1 MPETIEGKIFKMSG
15 HSKWHNIQK
24 TKGAQDAKRAAAFTK
39 IAKEIIVAVKE
50 GGGITDPNNNSR
62 LATVITKAK
71 AANMPNDNIKRCL
84 EKAAGAGGGDNYDTI
99 TYEGYGPGGVAV
111 IVETMT
117 DNRNRTA
124 GNMRHHFDKFGGNLG
139 ATCCVGWSFDKKG
152 VLVIDNEDEDYEED
166 VVMMDAMD
174 CGADDFEA
182 EESCFT
188 IYTEPDDFNAVAD
201 AMTGKGYTFASAQ
214 IEMVPQ
220 NYQKLETEEQIKM
233 MEKLIDT
240 MEDDDDVQN
249 VWHNW
254 DQD

>member
-1 MPETIEGKIFKMSG
+1 MSG

-39 IAKEIIVAVKE
+39 IAKELIVAVKE
-50 GGGITDPNNNSR
+50 GGGITDPANNSR
-62 LATVITKAK
+62 LATIITKAK

-84 EKAAGAGGGDNYDTI
+84 EKAAGGQGGDNYETI
-99 TYEGYGPGGVAV
+99 NYEGYGPGGVAV

-139 ATCCVGWSFDKKG
+139 TNGCVSWSFDKKG
-152 VLVIDNEDEDYEED
+152 VLVIDNSEEELDEEE
-166 VVMMDAMD
+166 VMMVAMD
-174 CGADDFEA
+174 AGDDDFQA
-182 EESCFT
+182 EGDVFT
-188 IYTEPDDFNAVAD
+188 IYTLPDDFNDVVAALD
-201 AMTGKGYTFASAQ
+201 KYTFVSAQ

-220 NYQKLETEEQIKM
+220 NYQPLSEEQGVQM
-233 MEKLIDT
+233 QKLIDA

-254 DQD
+254 EE

>member
-1 MPETIEGKIFKMSG
+1 MSG

-39 IAKEIIVAVKE
+39 IAKELIVAVKE
-50 GGGITDPNNNSR
+50 GGGITDPAHNSK

-84 EKAAGAGGGDNYDTI
+84 EKAAGAGAGDNYESI

-139 ATCCVGWSFDKKG
+139 TNGCVSWSFDKKG
-152 VLVIDNEDEDYEED
+152 VLVIDNSEEDYDEEE
-166 VVMMDAMD
+166 VMMDAMEA
-174 CGADDFEA
+174 GADDFQA
-182 EESCFT
+182 DGDVFT
-188 IYTEPDDFNAVAD
+188 IYTLPDDFNDVVA
-201 AMTGKGYTFASAQ
+201 GLSKYTFASAQ

-220 NYQKLETEEQIKM
+220 NYQSLNEEQAKM

-254 DQD
+254 DE

>member
-1 MPETIEGKIFKMSG
+1 MSG

-39 IAKEIIVAVKE
+39 IAKEMIVAVKE
-50 GGGITDPNNNSR
+50 GGGSIDPAYNSR
-62 LATVITKAK
+62 LATIITKAK
-71 AANMPNDNIKRCL
+71 AANMPNDNIKRTL
-84 EKAAGAGGGDNYDTI
+84 EKAAGGGSSDNYETI

-124 GNMRHHFDKFGGNLG
+124 ASVRHHFDKFGGNLG
-139 ATCCVGWSFDKKG
+139 ANGCVSWSFDKKG
-152 VLVIDNEDEDYEED
+152 VLVIDNEDGDYEED
-166 VVMMDAMD
+166 TVMMDAMD

-182 EESCFT
+182 EDDCFT
-188 IYTEPDDFNAVAD
+188 IYTTPDDFNAVAD
-201 AMTGKGYTFASAQ
+201 ALTAKGYSFVSAQ

-220 NYQKLETEEQIKM
+220 NYQKLESEEHIKL

-254 DQD
+254 DQE

>member
-1 MPETIEGKIFKMSG
+1 MSG

-39 IAKEIIVAVKE
+39 IAKELIVAVKE
-50 GGGITDPNNNSR
+50 GGGITDPANNSR

-71 AANMPNDNIKRCL
+71 AANMPNDNIKRTL
-84 EKAAGAGGGDNYDTI
+84 EKAAGGGSSDNYETI

-124 GNMRHHFDKFGGNLG
+124 GSMRHHFDKFGGNLG
-139 ATCCVGWSFDKKG
+139 TNGCVSWSFDKKG
-152 VLVIDNEDEDYEED
+152 VLVIDNSEEELDEEE
-166 VVMMDAMD
+166 VMMDAMEA
-174 CGADDFEA
+174 GADDFEA
-182 EESCFT
+182 EDDCFT
-188 IYTEPDDFNAVAD
+188 IYTLPDDFNDVVA
-201 AMTGKGYTFASAQ
+201 KLSKYTFASAQ

-220 NYQKLETEEQIKM
+220 NYQSLNPEQAAL
-233 MEKLIDT
+233 MEKLIDI

-254 DQD
+254 EE

>member
-1 MPETIEGKIFKMSG
+1 MSG

-39 IAKEIIVAVKE
+39 IAKELIVAVKE
-50 GGGITDPNNNSR
+50 GGGITDPANNSR
-62 LATVITKAK
+62 LATIITKAK

-84 EKAAGAGGGDNYDTI
+84 EKAAGGGSGDNYETI
-99 TYEGYGPGGVAV
+99 NYEGYGPGGVAV

-139 ATCCVGWSFDKKG
+139 TNGCVSWSFDKKG
-152 VLVIDNEDEDYEED
+152 VLVIDNSEEELDEET
-166 VVMMDAMD
+166 VMMDAMEA
-174 CGADDFEA
+174 GADDFEA
-182 EESCFT
+182 DGDVFT
-188 IYTEPDDFNAVAD
+188 IYTTPDDFNDVVANL
-201 AMTGKGYTFASAQ
+201 GKYTFVSAQ

-220 NYQKLETEEQIKM
+220 NYQPLSEEQAVM
-233 MEKLIDT
+233 MQKLIDT

-254 DQD
+254 EE